1 MDAAAAKPSK
11 IAIIGGGISGLAA
24 AHRLQELAP
33 ATEIT
38 LYEAGERLGGV
49 LETQQ
54 CGDYLVEQ
62 SADNFITNV
71 PWGLDLCRRLGIE
84 SELLQT
90 NDALR
95 KAYVVN
101 RGKLI
106 EVPAGFLLMAPGRAW
121 PILTS
126 PILSWR
132 GKLRL
137 AWEYF
142 VPARKE
148 TSDECLQ
155 DFVVRR
161 LGQET
166 YERLVQPLIG
176 GIYTADPKKL
186 SVAATMKQFVEMERK
201 HGGLIRGMRKRS
213 ASAEKSDGGARYSM
227 FVAPRG
233 GMSAIVDAISACLP
247 GESIRLNTPV
257 RSVERLENDRWQVT
271 TDEGATAFDGVIMA
285 APAPAAAQ
293 IMQSGDAALAADL
306 AQIQYAGCA
315 IVLLGV
321 RREQIT
327 RPIAGFGFVAPEVEN
342 RQILASSF
350 ASYKF
355 PGRAPEDSVLI
366 RTFVGG
372 ACHPERNELPEEEL
386 RKIVTAELA
395 DLVGLTGEPELFA
408 VRRWS
413 AQMPQYHVG
422 HLELVERI
430 ERRAAELPGLQL
442 VGNAYHGVGVPLC
455 IRTAEE
461 AAAKLVAQLEL
472 SEIER

>member
-1 MDAAAAKPSK
+1 MDAAAAKPSR
-11 IAIIGGGISGLAA
+11 IAVIGGGISGLAA
-24 AHRLQELAP
+24 AFRLQELAP
-33 ATEIT
+33 KTEIV

-54 CGDYLVEQ
+54 QGDYLVEQ

-84 SELLQT
+84 GDLLQT

-95 KAYVVN
+95 KAYVVC

-106 EVPAGFLLMAPGRAW
+106 EVPEGFLLMAPGKAW
-121 PILTS
+121 PILRS
-126 PILSWR
+126 PILSWG

-142 VPARKE
+142 VPSRKE
-148 TSDECLQ
+148 TSDECLH

-161 LGQET
+161 LGSEA
-166 YERLVQPLIG
+166 YDRLVQPLIG

-201 HGGLIRGMRKRS
+201 HGGLIRGMRKRI
-213 ASAEKSDGGARYSM
+213 ASEGKSDGGARYSM

-233 GMSAIVDAISACLP
+233 GMSAVVDAITARLP
-247 GESIRLNTPV
+247 SESIRLNAPV
-257 RSVERLENDRWQVT
+257 RSIDRQEDGPWIVT
-271 TDEGATAFDGVIMA
+271 TDHGAETFDGVVVA
-285 APAPAAAQ
+285 APAPAASQ
-293 IMQSGDAALAADL
+293 IMQSFDAPLASEVAK
-306 AQIQYAGCA
+306 IQYAGCA

-321 RREQIT
+321 RKEQIA
-327 RPIAGFGFVAPEVEN
+327 RPIAGFGFVVPEVEN
-342 RQILASSF
+342 RRILATSF

-355 PGRAPEDSVLI
+355 PGRAPDDSVLI

-372 ACHPERNELPEEEL
+372 ACHPEMNELPEEEL
-386 RKIVTAELA
+386 RKIVTEELA
-395 DLVGLTGEPELFA
+395 DLIGLSGEPQLFA

-430 ERRAAELPGLQL
+430 EQLTAKHAGLAL

-455 IRTAEE
+455 IRTAEQAVE
-461 AAAKLVAQLEL
+461 RLVEQLAL
-472 SEIER
+472 GQVER